1 MRCVC
6 VWGGVSESSPRSAR
20 RVLGCSEGVSL
31 RASRSP
37 PSRFTAAGASPLSEG
52 GGGGGGSRG
61 SPDRDPSVDGPALSE
76 GRPQGRAG
84 RRGGCTHADVRQR
97 GGGGAPASGA
107 AGDHRLQP
115 RSSRT
120 RRAPCPPR
128 SRVGARPPSSPTPP

>member
-52 GGGGGGSRG
+52 GGGG
-61 SPDRDPSVDGPALSE
+61 
-76 GRPQGRAG
+76 
-84 RRGGCTHADVRQR
+84 RRE
-97 GGGGAPASGA
+97 SGA
-107 AGDHRLQP
+107 AGP
-115 RSSRT
+115 RPLR
-120 RRAPCPPR
+120 RRARPLR
-128 SRVGARPPSSPTPP
+128 GETSGASWAPGRLHARGR